1 MKQSSQSPP
10 SWQIFIVL
18 SLGVVAISWSAIFI
32 RLAIATAQK
41 EGIGFSLFLAAA
53 RLILAS
59 VVVLPAWRKFRPTQ
73 TPKKALLFALAAGIS
88 LALHFATWIT
98 SLSFT
103 SITASTTIVTT
114 NPIWI
119 SLLLWVW
126 FREKPT
132 KLTLLGI
139 AIALGGGG
147 LIAWGSAEGTEVGSN
162 PLLGDGLA
170 LFGAWCASLYLIWG
184 REAQRQG
191 LSTGVYVA
199 IAYTI
204 AALIL
209 APLPL
214 LFNTPYDGYAPWVY
228 IYVLLMA
235 VFSQVLGHTSFNWS
249 IRWLSPT
256 LVTLVIL
263 LEPVGASLLGFFLFQ
278 EVPGLYVFTGA
289 VVLLLG
295 VIFAVLGFKPLE

>member
-32 RLAIATAQK
+32 RLAIAASEK

-59 VVVLPAWRKFRPTQ
+59 VVVLPAWRKFKPTQ
-73 TPKKALLFALAAGIS
+73 TPKKALLFALGAGIS

-119 SLLLWVW
+119 SLLLWLW
-126 FREKPT
+126 FREKPA

-170 LFGAWCASLYLIWG
+170 LLGAWCASLYLIWG

-191 LSTGVYVA
+191 LGTGVYIA
-199 IAYTI
+199 IAYTS

-209 APLPL
+209 APLPF
-214 LFNTPYDGYAPWVY
+214 LFNTPYDGYSPWVY

-235 VFSQVLGHTSFNWS
+235 LFSQVLGHTSFNWS

-256 LVTLVIL
+256 LITLVIL

-278 EVPGLYVFTGA
+278 EIPGLYVLTGA
-289 VVLLLG
+289 GVLLLG
-295 VIFAVLGFKPLE
+295 VILAVLGFKQPG